1 MSFYMKSCEFIL
13 ILVHVE
19 TNLVKDWSLRRR
31 SESYT
36 YVQWQDS
43 PLMKLKHWTQAWEW
57 SSKEKSIIK
66 YKRGD
71 VHIYCMP
78 GGLETKLSNRD
89 WPKYFNIVDEKRW
102 DTFDDYTEH
111 IRTVHYVE
119 WKSKEWIKSRCSCVY
134 WAKNYFCKHV
144 VGLAVFKKK
153 MFI

>member
-1 MSFYMKSCEFIL
+1 MVSGFAIGVPDHNNNNESDNRYIKEDQGRKRLGLMQF
-13 ILVHVE
+13 LVHAE

-89 WPKYFNIVDEKRW
+89 
-102 DTFDDYTEH
+102 
-111 IRTVHYVE
+111 
-119 WKSKEWIKSRCSCVY
+119 
-134 WAKNYFCKHV
+134 
-144 VGLAVFKKK
+144 
-153 MFI
+153 